1 MNCPRCNTEL
11 PDTATYC
18 VQCGAPSRPA
28 SFSYLPAGTPPWPT
42 SAPKNFPYM
51 QETNMQPVPSTYI
64 EGTVSQVK
72 TAAPKKSSLS
82 FPVIIGLFLL
92 SILIGGGVTLGILA
106 ANGTQLFGT
115 PPAPPAVR
123 LPTPSASST
132 PGATSTA
139 QGNQLPTPTSF
150 QSITMTDL
158 GVSMKYP
165 SDWQKSGPT
174 TTQSNDLEV
183 RLIPSQQLNI
193 AFLITRISAS
203 NSASIANPNAANQ
216 GILQAF
222 SQLQGVTNLTATTT
236 AQPTIGGVQWN
247 EQDATFTGPSTTGTN
262 TIQYDF
268 VTVAVQHNKMYYVI
282 FFYSPDSYYKEAIQ
296 KYFQPMLNSYKFL
309 S

>member
-11 PDTATYC
+11 LDTATYC

-42 SAPKNFPYM
+42 SAPKNFSYM
-51 QETNMQPVPSTYI
+51 QETNVQLAPPTYV
-64 EGTVSQVK
+64 EGTVSHLK
-72 TAAPKKSSLS
+72 TATPKKSSLS

-92 SILIGGGVTLGILA
+92 SILIGGGVTLGVLA

-115 PPAPPAVR
+115 PPPQAAVQ

-132 PGATSTA
+132 PATTPTA
-139 QGNQLPTPTSF
+139 GNQLPTPTSF

-158 GVSMKYP
+158 GVSLKYP

-174 TTQSNDLEV
+174 PTQTNDLEV
-183 RLIPSQQLNI
+183 SLAPSQQLGLE
-193 AFLITRISAS
+193 FHITRLSAS
-203 NSASIANPNAANQ
+203 DSTSYATPNAVNQ
-216 GILQAF
+216 ASLQAF
-222 SQLQGVTNLTATTT
+222 SQIQGVTNLTPTTT
-236 AQPTIGGVQWN
+236 SQPTIGGVQWN
-247 EQDATFTGPSTTGTN
+247 EQDATFTGPN
-262 TIQYDF
+262 NIHYDF
-268 VTVAVQHNKMYYVI
+268 VTVAVQHNKTYYVI
-282 FFYSPDSYYKEAIQ
+282 FFFSPDSYFQEAVQ

>member
-42 SAPKNFPYM
+42 SAPKDFSYM
-51 QETNMQPVPSTYI
+51 QESNVQPAPSTYI
-64 EGTVSQVK
+64 EGTVSHIK
-72 TAAPKKSSLS
+72 TAAPKKSSLN

-92 SILIGGGVTLGILA
+92 SILIGGGLTLGILA

-115 PPAPPAVR
+115 PPPQAAVR

-132 PGATSTA
+132 PGATPTA

-150 QSITMTDL
+150 QSITLTDL
-158 GVSMKYP
+158 GISLKYP

-174 TTQSNDLEV
+174 TTQTNDLEV
-183 RLIPSQQLNI
+183 RLVPSQSLGME
-193 AFLITRISAS
+193 FRITRFSAS
-203 NSASIANPNAANQ
+203 DSTGLANPSAANQ
-216 GILQAF
+216 ASLQAF
-222 SQLQGVTNLTATTT
+222 SQFQGVTNLTPTTT

-247 EQDATFTGPSTTGTN
+247 EQDATFTGPN
-262 TIQYDF
+262 NVQYDF
-268 VTVAVQHNKMYYVI
+268 VTVAVQHNKTYYEI
-282 FFYSPDSYYKEAIQ
+282 FFYSPNTYFKEAVQ
-296 KYFQPMLNSYKFL
+296 KYFQPMFNSFKFL

>member
-11 PDTATYC
+11 PDTSTYC
-18 VQCGAPSRPA
+18 VQCGTPIRPA
-28 SFSYLPAGTPPWPT
+28 SFSYLPEGTPPWPT
-42 SAPKNFPYM
+42 SVPKNFSYM
-51 QETNMQPVPSTYI
+51 QETNVQPASSTYV
-64 EGTVSQVK
+64 EGTVSHIK

-115 PPAPPAVR
+115 PPPQPAVR

-150 QSITMTDL
+150 QSITLTGL
-158 GVSMKYP
+158 GISLKYP

-174 TTQSNDLEV
+174 ATQTNDLEV
-183 RLIPSQQLNI
+183 RLVPSQQLGME
-193 AFLITRISAS
+193 FRITRLSAS
-203 NSASIANPNAANQ
+203 DSTSIANPNAANQ
-216 GILQAF
+216 ASLQAF
-222 SQLQGVTNLTATTT
+222 SQFQGVTNLTPTTT
-236 AQPTIGGVQWN
+236 EQPTIGGVQWN
-247 EQDATFTGPSTTGTN
+247 EQDATFTGPN
-262 TIQYDF
+262 NVQYDF
-268 VTVAVQHNKMYYVI
+268 VTVAVQHNKTYYVI
-282 FFYSPDSYYKEAIQ
+282 FFYSPNSYFKEAVQ

>member
-18 VQCGAPSRPA
+18 VQCGTPSRPA
-28 SFSYLPAGTPPWPT
+28 SFSYLPEGTPPWPT
-42 SAPKNFPYM
+42 SAPKNFSYM
-51 QETNMQPVPSTYI
+51 QETNVQPASSTYV
-64 EGTVSQVK
+64 EGTVSHLK
-72 TAAPKKSSLS
+72 TATPKKSSLS

-92 SILIGGGVTLGILA
+92 SILLGGGVTLGILA

-115 PPAPPAVR
+115 PPTQTAVR

-150 QSITMTDL
+150 QSITLTGL
-158 GVSMKYP
+158 GISLKYP

-174 TTQSNDLEV
+174 TTQTNDLEV
-183 RLIPSQQLNI
+183 RLVPSQQLGME
-193 AFLITRISAS
+193 FRIIRFSTS
-203 NSASIANPNAANQ
+203 DSTSIANPNAANQ
-216 GILQAF
+216 ASLQAF
-222 SQLQGVTNLTATTT
+222 SQFQGVTNLTPTTT

-247 EQDATFTGPSTTGTN
+247 EQDATFTGPN
-262 TIQYDF
+262 NVHYDF
-268 VTVAVQHNKMYYVI
+268 VTVAVQHNKTYYEI
-282 FFYSPDSYYKEAIQ
+282 FFYSPDSYFKEAVQ
-296 KYFQPMLNSYKFL
+296 KYFQPMLNSYQFL